1 MATYLEYMAA
11 ALKHAKFERME
22 DGRYFASIPDFDG
35 LWAVG
40 QTEAEATKELR
51 DALDGW
57 IDALVKIANQR
68 PPIVDG
74 VDLFAP
80 PKPVAD

>member
-11 ALKHAKFERME
+11 ALKRANFERME
-22 DGRYFASIPDFDG
+22 DGRCFASIPGFDG

-40 QTEAEATKELR
+40 QTEAEATKELH

-57 IDALVKIANQR
+57 IDVHVKIGHER
-68 PPIVDG
+68 PPVVDG
-74 VDLFAP
+74 VDLYAP
-80 PKPVAD
+80 PKVIEN